1 MINDMNNNVT
11 ELEYTDFDLKKQEK
25 LDKVVVLRNQLNA
38 LKEYTCSDNLE
49 QHSNNNIDHQ

>member
-1 MINDMNNNVT
+1 MINDMKNNVT

-38 LKEYTCSDNLE
+38 LKEYTCSDNL
-49 QHSNNNIDHQ
+49 